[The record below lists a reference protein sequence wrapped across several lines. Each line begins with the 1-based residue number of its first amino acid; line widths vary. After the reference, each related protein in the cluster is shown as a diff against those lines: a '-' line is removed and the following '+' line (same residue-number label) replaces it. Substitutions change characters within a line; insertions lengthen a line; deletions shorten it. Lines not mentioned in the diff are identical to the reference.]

1 MEYITV
7 SAKTLDDAI
16 TEALV
21 QLGVTSDQLDYQVI
35 EKGSAGFLGIG
46 MKQAVIKAKRKEEI
60 KEEEPEIEFPKVD
73 VSLVKEPLKKE
84 AKKDT
89 VKHEKEDIK
98 REPEKKEQAKK
109 EPVKKESPKKDSK
122 KKSAQKDRKESAK
135 DHAEAGAPVKK
146 EAELAKVESQTIA
159 ACEKFISDVLKAM
172 DMDDVRVSSSIDE
185 EGALSI
191 DMEGSNMGIMIGKR
205 GQTLDSLQYLTN
217 RVANKM
223 QDGYVRVKLDTEDYR
238 RRRKETLENLA
249 KNIASKVK
257 RSRRTVSL
265 EPMNPYERRIIHS
278 ALQADPAV
286 STHSEGEEP
295 YRRVVV
301 TLVRNR

>member
-1 MEYITV
+1 MDEYITV

-16 TEALV
+16 TDALV
-21 QLGVTSDQLDYQVI
+21 ELGVTSDQLDYIVV

-46 MKQAVIKAKRKEEI
+46 MKQAVIKARKKQVVPEPEKEKVQPEEQPEKKKESNRPEKRKQKKTSHH
-60 KEEEPEIEFPKVD
+60 KE
-73 VSLVKEPLKKE
+73 
-84 AKKDT
+84 
-89 VKHEKEDIK
+89 H
-98 REPEKKEQAKK
+98 REPETEEKKEKAEKPAEK
-109 EPVKKESPKKDSK
+109 EKEI
-122 KKSAQKDRKESAK
+122 EL
-135 DHAEAGAPVKK
+135 APVEEITIETCRKFVQDVL
-146 EAELAKVESQTIA
+146 EAMHMEDVEVTAKV
-159 ACEKFISDVLKAM
+159 
-172 DMDDVRVSSSIDE
+172 DE
-185 EGALSI
+185 EGALCI
-191 DMEGSNMGIMIGKR
+191 NMDGKNMGILIGKR

-223 QDGYVRVKLDTEDYR
+223 QSGYVRVKLDTEDYR

-257 RSRRTVSL
+257 RTRRTVAL

-278 ALQADPAV
+278 ALQSDPAV

-301 TLVRNR
+301 TLVRR

>member
-1 MEYITV
+1 MDYITV
-7 SAKTLDDAI
+7 SAKNLDDAI
-16 TEALV
+16 TEALI
-21 QLGVTSDQLDYQVI
+21 QLGVTSDNLDYIVI

-46 MKQAVIKAKRKEEI
+46 FKQAVIKARRKVQEPEVEEVVFKEEPVKSESVKAESVENSKAVKSEKSSKPAKREKNDKHKKHDKHVK
-60 KEEEPEIEFPKVD
+60 KEKTAAKEISKETVKPE
-73 VSLVKEPLKKE
+73 VKEISKE
-84 AKKDT
+84 
-89 VKHEKEDIK
+89 VV
-98 REPEKKEQAKK
+98 EKKET
-109 EPVKKESPKKDSK
+109 
-122 KKSAQKDRKESAK
+122 
-135 DHAEAGAPVKK
+135 
-146 EAELAKVESQTIA
+146 ELAKVEEATIK
-159 ACEKFISDVLKAM
+159 ACEKFIVDVLKAM
-172 DMDDVRVSSSIDE
+172 NMGEVNVTSCIDE

-191 DMEGSNMGIMIGKR
+191 NMEGDNMGILIGKR
-205 GQTLDSLQYLTN
+205 GQTLDSLQYLAN

-257 RSRRTVSL
+257 RTRRTVSL

-301 TLVRNR
+301 TLVRHR

>member
-1 MEYITV
+1 MEDYITV

-21 QLGVTSDQLDYQVI
+21 QLGVTSDRLDYIVV
-35 EKGSAGFLGIG
+35 EKGSEGFLGIG
-46 MKQAVIKAKRKEEI
+46 RKQAVIKARRKREEKPVEETVEESKVETPVKEE
-60 KEEEPEIEFPKVD
+60 
-73 VSLVKEPLKKE
+73 VK
-84 AKKDT
+84 
-89 VKHEKEDIK
+89 
-98 REPEKKEQAKK
+98 PEKKTEKKPAKEHSHTKKNVREEKPEVKSEPKK
-109 EPVKKESPKKDSK
+109 EV
-122 KKSAQKDRKESAK
+122 
-135 DHAEAGAPVKK
+135 
-146 EAELAKVESQTIA
+146 ELAKVEPQTIET
-159 ACEKFISDVLKAM
+159 CEKFIYDVMNAM
-172 DMDDVRVSSSIDE
+172 GMDDVKVTSVVDE

-191 DMEGSNMGIMIGKR
+191 NMEGSNMGILIGKR

-257 RSRRTVSL
+257 RTRKTVSL
-265 EPMNPYERRIIHS
+265 GPMNPYERRIIHS
-278 ALQADPAV
+278 ALQSDPAV

-301 TLVRNR
+301 TLVRNRNNR